1 VSKLQAELDTAGAA
15 SSALLLKLDGLERE
29 NKRLR
34 NEVHYCYYCY
44 QCYCY
49 CTIVHCSVVLCK
61 AAHTALHTDRPSLV
75 LLLQITS
82 STAQRVPTTQLLIV
96 VSLALQSLGATI
108 TVVHTQVQ
116 RLGGR
121 TVVRNSAELK
131 AQLFAL
137 LGTSSSSRSSSTT
150 SGNSAATATSRGALG
165 AGRTEQFTVTQQQR
179 AAVPVSRFGS
189 SRRQRQEAKLQQ
201 LEQEQQQLQQQFA
214 A

>member
-1 VSKLQAELDTAGAA
+1 MLATVTSTCFTVYFAT
-15 SSALLLKLDGLERE
+15 SSVYTQVPLSFAPSL
-29 NKRLR
+29 
-34 NEVHYCYYCY
+34 
-44 QCYCY
+44 
-49 CTIVHCSVVLCK
+49 T
-61 AAHTALHTDRPSLV
+61 LHTLWRFNN
-75 LLLQITS
+75 
-82 STAQRVPTTQLLIV
+82 
-96 VSLALQSLGATI
+96 
-108 TVVHTQVQ
+108 HWTQVQ

-137 LGTSSSSRSSSTT
+137 LGTSSSSNSQRTSSS
-150 SGNSAATATSRGALG
+150 GSAGATRGAIG
-165 AGRTEQFTVTQQQR
+165 AGRTEQFTVPAAQQQQQQQQR